1 MIKSLLKSIVVLA
14 VLCVPDPSAWA
25 APSFKAGESYHVLT
39 ALHVV
44 RKSEVYWVNYTRGE
58 QKIPAGAKVTVNSID
73 NKRIDF
79 AWMGKVYRF
88 DYKNNDAGAP
98 VDEMLAKFFSKEDPT
113 PKIKAMSEK
122 AQAQISRGAAEGGMT
137 KWQVLYS
144 IGVPA
149 YAGQS
154 KTFNLQIKDVMNADQ
169 WIYHYNK
176 FNRFTIRFANGKVQ
190 SRQE

>member
-1 MIKSLLKSIVVLA
+1 MMRNLLKVVVA
-14 VLCVPDPSAWA
+14 VVALSALDSSAWA
-25 APSFKAGESYHVLT
+25 APSFKAGESYNVLT

-44 RKSEVYWVNYTRGE
+44 RKNEVYWVNYTRGE

-73 NKRIDF
+73 NKRVDF
-79 AWMGKVYRF
+79 TWMGKVYRF

-154 KTFNLQIKDVMNADQ
+154 KTFNLRLKDVMDADQ

-176 FNRFTIRFANGKVQ
+176 FNRFTIRFVNGKVQ
-190 SRQE
+190 SRTE